1 MALTIDLGFIDAI
14 ATGMARLI
22 ERSAKRLRNV
32 QTGFVRNY
40 ALVVFLGV
48 VLIIGYLILR

>member
-1 MALTIDLGFIDAI
+1 MAVMVLLQQGA
-14 ATGMARLI
+14 G
-22 ERSAKRLRNV
+22 RLRKI

>member
-1 MALTIDLGFIDAI
+1 MAVLVQSS
-14 ATGMARLI
+14 ARG
-22 ERSAKRLRNV
+22 LRKV